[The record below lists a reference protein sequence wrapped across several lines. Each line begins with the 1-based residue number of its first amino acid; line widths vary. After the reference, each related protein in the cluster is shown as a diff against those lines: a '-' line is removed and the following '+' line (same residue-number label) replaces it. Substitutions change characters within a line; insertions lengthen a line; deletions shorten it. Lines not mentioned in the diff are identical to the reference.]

1 MNGRTTSAG
10 ASIYYDGDCPFC
22 SRYVQLLRLRDSLG
36 QVRLV
41 NLRQSPDDVAR
52 LRQAGFEPD
61 EGMAFEFEG
70 GLYFGQDAAHR
81 LALLGTSS
89 ATFNR
94 FNRWLLG
101 SQRRATLAYPVLR
114 MGRNAA
120 LFLLGRTRLREPS
133 PTARAPWL
141 LFHHALG
148 LFALLHALT
157 NSFRYNPPGYP
168 STWLM
173 GALGVGLLLR
183 PASTRLAALLLLI
196 FVVDAWAQLPVH
208 SNHTMMKNFLLL
220 AMAACAIRQMWQGGD
235 WSAFFEDFAPTGR
248 VLLLVMYVFG
258 VFHKINTGFLDPDVS
273 CAVTLWREMPAVMR
287 WIGFTVFHHATIY
300 GTLVIET
307 LILVC
312 LVLPRTRTVAIGLGI
327 AFHSLLALSGYAMY
341 VVFST
346 LSIALHV
353 LFIEGESAA
362 RILASPPWRAM
373 RARLDRPVGKAVLLG
388 WTALVTVLAWN
399 GSYSEVALAWM
410 PVPAF
415 LAWVIFK
422 HGRTVH
428 APTPA
433 PRLLWSGC
441 LTANLLSLLFLANGF
456 SPYLGLKTAQS
467 LNMFANLRLEA
478 GTSNHLVLRNAP
490 GPFPYL
496 ADTAEIVGSSG
507 SPYFQYIQSHGLH
520 VTWYDLLDTLERTP
534 EARVS
539 FIRDG
544 VLHRDMKAT
553 ALREEMEQVLHPRW
567 VRAFLHFNPVD
578 LREPKPCARDR

>member
-1 MNGRTTSAG
+1 MNGPADSTG

-22 SRYVQLLRLRDSLG
+22 SRYVQLLRLQDSLG
-36 QVRLV
+36 QVRVV
-41 NLRQSPDDVAR
+41 NLRQSPGDVAR

-61 EGMAFEFEG
+61 EGMAFEFED
-70 GLYFGQDAAHR
+70 GLYFGQDAVHR
-81 LALLGTSS
+81 LALLGTRSG
-89 ATFNR
+89 TFNR
-94 FNRWLLG
+94 VNRWLLG
-101 SQRRATLAYPVLR
+101 STRRAALAYPVLR

-120 LFLLGRTRLREPS
+120 LFLLGRIRLQEPS
-133 PTARAPWL
+133 VGARAPWL

-173 GALGVGLLLR
+173 GALGIGLLLR
-183 PASTRLAALLLLI
+183 PASTRLAAMLLLT
-196 FVVDAWAQLPVH
+196 FMVDAWAQLPVH
-208 SNHTMMKNFLLL
+208 SNHTMMKNVLLL
-220 AMAACAIRQMWQGGD
+220 AMAACAIRQMWRGGD
-235 WSAFFEDFAPTGR
+235 WSAFFNDFAPTGR

-258 VFHKINTGFLDPDVS
+258 VFHKINTGFLDPEVS
-273 CAVTLWREMPAVMR
+273 CAVALWREMPAFMR
-287 WIGFTVFHHATIY
+287 WIDFTAFHHAAIY

-353 LFIEGESAA
+353 LFIERESAA

-373 RARLDRPVGKAVLLG
+373 RARLDMPSGRAALLA
-388 WTALVTVLAWN
+388 WAALVTVLVWN

-415 LAWVIFK
+415 LAWVIFRY
-422 HGRTVH
+422 GRTTH

-441 LTANLLSLLFLANGF
+441 LAANLLSLLFLVNGF
-456 SPYLGLKTAQS
+456 APYLGLKTAQS

-478 GTSNHLVLRNAP
+478 GASNHLIFRNPP

-496 ADTAEIVGSSG
+496 ADTVEIVGSSG
-507 SPYFQYIQSHGLH
+507 SPYFHYIQSHGLQ

-534 EARVS
+534 RGRVS
-539 FIRDG
+539 FVRNG
-544 VLHRDMKAT
+544 VLHRDMDVA
-553 ALREEMEQVLHPRW
+553 ALRGEMERVLHPRW
-567 VRAFLHFNPVD
+567 VRAFVHFNPVD
-578 LREPKPCARDR
+578 LREPKPCALDR